1 MMIGIGMKSN
11 IAEIAALLGVE
22 SKETIN
28 AAAVSALNK
37 TAAKAKTASARQIR
51 DAGYRLKVSDIK
63 DNITVRK
70 AWKSR
75 MVASVNAKGRPIPL
89 IDFFIRQA
97 AEGCIV
103 NIKGQAKLLRHTF
116 VATMPNGHKGIFS
129 RRSKSRL
136 PIDQVFTVGIP
147 EMFMTHKVNDQLRK
161 QITEDFPKIFRGELS
176 WKAFKQRR

>member
-1 MMIGIGMKSN
+1 MIGIGMKSN

-51 DAGYRLKVSDIK
+51 DAGFKLKVSDIK
-63 DNITVRK
+63 DNIIVQK

-89 IDFFIRQA
+89 INFLVRQA
-97 AEGCIV
+97 PEGCIV
-103 NIKGQAKLLRHTF
+103 NIKGQAKLIAHSF

-129 RRSKSRL
+129 RRTKSRL
-136 PIDQVFTVGIP
+136 PIDQLFTVSIP
-147 EMFMTHKVNDQLRK
+147 AMFMARKVNDQLRQ
-161 QITEDFPKIFRGELS
+161 QIAEDFPKIFRGELS